1 MSCKGICVRYKAN
14 RPRSGMRYES
24 GQKRCQTCEI
34 FMIWQDLW
42 CPCCGYRLRIG
53 PKNSKNKSMLRRER
67 KIKQHHH

>member
-24 GQKRCQTCEI
+24 GQKRCQACEI

-42 CPCCGYRLRIG
+42 SPCCRYRLR
-53 PKNSKNKSMLRRER
+53 MDQ
-67 KIKQHHH
+67 KIEKINPC